1 MDLTLIKTIPIT
13 HILELHGIHPSKTN
27 EQRWLYFSFTRHEK
41 TPSLKVDLKK
51 NLFFDHGS
59 DQGGSVIDIV
69 MLLKGF
75 RVEESIEYLIEFDS
89 TVNYERR
96 NDSFQNDSV
105 EAIQTIDKVIP
116 LTHPALI
123 EYSKSRGI
131 EKNFLVQYCHQIHY
145 TFGEKSFFAIGFKN
159 DKGGYELRNK
169 IFKSCTSPKW
179 FSHLKKGN
187 EKLIIFEGF
196 FDFLSLLTANQKSRN
211 GYDFLILNSVS
222 FMEKIPSEIFTDY
235 SEILLFLDNDAA
247 GQKATNY
254 FLSSLSNVTN
264 CSTLYQ
270 PFKDVN
276 EWLMNKPINT

>member
-1 MDLTLIKTIPIT
+1 MDTSLIKRIPIIQ
-13 HILELHGIHPSKTN
+13 ILENHGIQPAKTN
-27 EQRWLYFSFTRHEK
+27 SYSWFYYAFARHEK

-75 RVEESIEYLIEFDS
+75 RVEEAIEYLIEFDS

-96 NDSFQNDSV
+96 KDSFQNDSV
-105 EAIQTIDKVIP
+105 EAVQTIDKVIP
-116 LTHPALI
+116 LAHPALI

-145 TFGEKSFFAIGFKN
+145 SVGEKSFFAIGFKN

-222 FMEKIPSEIFTDY
+222 FMEKIPPEIFKDY
-235 SEILLFLDNDAA
+235 SEILLFLDNDSA

-254 FLSSLSNVTN
+254 FLSSLSNTTD
-264 CSTLYQ
+264 CSSLYA
-270 PFKDVN
+270 PFNDVN
-276 EWLMNKPINT
+276 DWLTNKK